1 MINYVSSLLSS
12 KKSNVFD
19 TTRLNFLPFRQKQS
33 LRENERGG
41 NWHLLTQRLVHKLFS
56 SWHCSLLRTVLKA
69 QTGRCLKRQAATLKD
84 DVNLEEYTT
93 SVLAYINKCMDDVTI
108 RKTIKITPNQKP
120 LLNAEVRS
128 LLRAWDAAFRS
139 GDSGTHAEA
148 WQPAKRQQNR
158 TML

>member
-1 MINYVSSLLSS
+1 MLVETSL
-12 KKSNVFD
+12 KDNMPDSNFQPD
-19 TTRLNFLPFRQKQS
+19 ERDFLPFRQKQS

-128 LLRAWDAAFRS
+128 LLRA
-139 GDSGTHAEA
+139 
-148 WQPAKRQQNR
+148 
-158 TML
+158 